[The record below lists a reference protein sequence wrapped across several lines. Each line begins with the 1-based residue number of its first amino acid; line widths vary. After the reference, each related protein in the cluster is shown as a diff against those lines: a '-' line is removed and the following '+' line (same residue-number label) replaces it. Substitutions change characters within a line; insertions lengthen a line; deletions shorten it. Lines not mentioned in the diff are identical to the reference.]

1 MLLDE
6 ALRIEVEVK
15 KPQKRFVTHELK
27 LILGPV
33 GGTDGVEVSDILS
46 I

>member
-1 MLLDE
+1 MDE
-6 ALRIEVEVK
+6 AIGFDVEAE

-33 GGTDGVEVSDILS
+33 GGTDGVEVSGILS